1 MEPRETVAVA
11 LELAGRQLA
20 RLQAGDVNG
29 FIDNVEEYA
38 RACDAVA
45 VLAPDGDSGVIEA
58 IEQLIAAN
66 HAASAELASLM
77 SVAAGRLAGLQQSR
91 QAATAYLATPS
102 MDAITVHQM

>member
-11 LELAGRQLA
+11 IEFAGRQLA
-20 RLQAGDVNG
+20 RLQSGDVNG

-45 VLAPDGDSGVIEA
+45 ALAPAGDAGVIAA

-66 HAASAELASLM
+66 DAASAALASLM
-77 SVAAGRLAGLQQSR
+77 SAASERLVGMQQGRQVAG
-91 QAATAYLATPS
+91 AYLATPP
-102 MDAITVHQM
+102 MDAITVLQA